1 MVGHLQ
7 QISFGNAIFSSCWLR
22 IFLVVIVVNDLFC
35 CLLLYY
41 LYYQCGSIWCD
52 GLGRSSRR
60 CHKWVFS
67 HILELLLGSSGG
79 AVFLGISGDMNKTN
93 IFPNTMEKQQVYYQA
108 QLARCFFLDTVVSS
122 IYLGK
127 SRQLLSSLP
136 PSPNPTLNTFYPL
149 ALSSVEMALV
159 LPVMMRPAPTEDS
172 QFAYQ
177 NGPISRT
184 QMMTR
189 NIVNILPLSLISPP
203 TSSSKHHCTAHCT
216 VVCNT
221 SPLFF
226 GVLFFHLEY
235 FVKYLCMR

>member
-1 MVGHLQ
+1 M
-7 QISFGNAIFSSCWLR
+7 IFSVVYFYTIYTTSVVQYGVMVSVVLLAGATNGS
-22 IFLVVIVVNDLFC
+22 FLIS
-35 CLLLYY
+35 
-41 LYYQCGSIWCD
+41 Q
-52 GLGRSSRR
+52 
-60 CHKWVFS
+60 
-67 HILELLLGSSGG
+67 LLLGSSGG
-79 AVFLGISGDMNKTN
+79 AVFLGKSGDMNKTN

-108 QLARCFFLDTVVSS
+108 QLGRCFFLDTVVSS

-136 PSPNPTLNTFYPL
+136 PSPNPTLNTFYSL

-221 SPLFF
+221 SPLFLGF
-226 GVLFFHLEY
+226 FFFHLEY
-235 FVKYLCMR
+235 FVKYLCIMR